1 MQNPKRQLAEKVSR
15 ASARLTPSDRK
26 IADYLL
32 RGYPGALLENASAIA
47 QATGVNVATV
57 SRFFPKIG
65 YRSIRSAHQELR
77 AGLEFLLASPLAR
90 SQDRQRPVGDGRAL
104 FQEVLRLDLQNIEET
119 FKDASFADVRTL
131 MRLLLDRSRSVYLF
145 GPRKHYSLCYYA
157 FLQLNGVRENIFLAS
172 TDNLFVADLLARVR
186 RRDVLWLFDFRRYP
200 RLSRKVAAYC
210 ADAGADVVLFTDSP
224 MAPLAR
230 YANLVFTIATRGAS
244 WFDSYT
250 AGVSMVN
257 ALLAEYVRLAG
268 DSARK
273 RYAIRERL
281 FHHFEVFTR
290 REGLPGGEG
299 GAEHNAFGSGEDSR
313 RRLRARRRRVRREG
327 EA

>member
-1 MQNPKRQLAEKVSR
+1 MQNPKQQLAERVSH

-26 IADYLL
+26 IAEYLL
-32 RGYPGALLENASAIA
+32 RGYPGALLENASGIA
-47 QATGVNVATV
+47 RATGVNIATV

-77 AGLEFLLASPLAR
+77 AGLDFLLASPLAR
-90 SQDRQRPVGDGRAL
+90 VQDRQRPVGDGRAL

-119 FKDASFADVRTL
+119 FKEVSFADVRTL
-131 MRLLLDRSRSVYLF
+131 MHLLLDRSRSVYFF

-157 FLQLNGVRENIFLAS
+157 FLQLNGVRENVFLAS

-200 RLSRKVAAYC
+200 RLSRKVATYC
-210 ADAGADVVLFTDSP
+210 ADAGATVVLFTDSP

-230 YANLVFTIATRGAS
+230 YADLAFTIATRGAS
-244 WFDSYT
+244 WFDSYA
-250 AGVSMVN
+250 AGVSIVN

-281 FHHFEVFTR
+281 FHHFEIFTR
-290 REGLPGGEG
+290 REGLPNGEG
-299 GAEHNAFGSGEDSR
+299 SPEPAGFGSGEGSR
-313 RRLRARRRRVRREG
+313 RRSRSGSRRPQREG
-327 EA
+327 GA